1 MISMPDDETLVL
13 VYCDDVVIEVNPDQS
28 IELSNFTTIPKDMY
42 RKEDF
47 HIFSATEVVFNTVTQ
62 YAHLLGLVRR
72 CNRKIKY
79 GMSTEGLAYI
89 TFDYDE
95 DWDQI
100 DFVERNFNRVQFF
113 KLSDVTKSKID
124 LFWGEDKK

>member
-47 HIFSATEVVFNTVTQ
+47 HIFSATEVVFNTVT
-62 YAHLLGLVRR
+62 HLIPIFVII
-72 CNRKIKY
+72 KIKY

-100 DFVERNFNRVQFF
+100 DFVERNFNKVQFF